1 MGASWAQVYSFGCN
15 DEGALGR
22 DTSVEGSEMVPG
34 KVELQ
39 EKVVQVSAGDS
50 HTAALT
56 EDGRVFLWGS
66 FRVRWSEK
74 LHGGWQTE
82 LTGGAPRI
90 THLHALLY
98 LLVGK
103 SSPRDRAWAQTQ
115 FSGFFIQA
123 CPHHWLFRR
132 I

>member
-1 MGASWAQVYSFGCN
+1 MWVSWAQVYSFGCN

-66 FRVRWSEK
+66 FRVRLGLEDRM
-74 LHGGWQTE
+74 GAGWQNS
-82 LTGGAPRI
+82 
-90 THLHALLY
+90 
-98 LLVGK
+98 LV
-103 SSPRDRAWAQTQ
+103 RAQ
-115 FSGFFIQA
+115 
-123 CPHHWLFRR
+123 
-132 I
+132 